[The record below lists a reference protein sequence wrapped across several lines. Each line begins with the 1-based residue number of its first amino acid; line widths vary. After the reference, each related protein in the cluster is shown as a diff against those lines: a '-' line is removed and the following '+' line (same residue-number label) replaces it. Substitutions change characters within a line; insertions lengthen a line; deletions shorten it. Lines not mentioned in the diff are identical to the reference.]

1 MAKIRINGTEY
12 DLYMGLWAMEQIEKE
27 YGDMKEALAAFR
39 KDRKISMVK
48 FMFAA
53 LANNGRKRVGRPPD
67 ISPDVLDGCN
77 LADLE
82 QISLTMKAAMDE
94 AVHVETVGGGEA
106 DEDGTD
112 ALAAEY
118 DEKNG

>member
-1 MAKIRINGTEY
+1 MAKIRISGTEY
-12 DLYMGLWAMEQIEKE
+12 DLYMGQWAMEQIEKE

-53 LANNGRKRVGRPPD
+53 LANNGRKRAGLKPD

-82 QISLTMKAAMDE
+82 KISMAMRGSMDE
-94 AVHVETVGGGEA
+94 AVHTETVGGGEA
-106 DEDGTD
+106 DDEGTD

>member
-1 MAKIRINGTEY
+1 MAKIRISGTEY
-12 DLYMGLWAMEQIEKE
+12 DLYMGLWAMEQIENE

-53 LANNGRKRVGRPPD
+53 LANNGRKRAGLKPD

-82 QISLTMKAAMDE
+82 QISLAMKSAMDE